1 MRGLAIFV
9 VFFAIFAV
17 SSLLIPS
24 PVFPGNLIC
33 FLLGISEW
41 SQLSLLSA
49 IVNGIFYGICIWIV
63 FKLSFRWVERAPSK
77 DKLVEK
83 QT

>member
-17 SSLLIPS
+17 SSLLSPS
-24 PVFPGNLIC
+24 PVFPGNLVC
-33 FLLGISEW
+33 LLLGISEW
-41 SQLSLLSA
+41 SQLSILSA
-49 IVNGIFYGICIWIV
+49 IVNGVFYGICTWIV
-63 FKLSFRWVERAPSK
+63 FKLSFRWAEREPSK
-77 DKLVEK
+77 DKLIEK